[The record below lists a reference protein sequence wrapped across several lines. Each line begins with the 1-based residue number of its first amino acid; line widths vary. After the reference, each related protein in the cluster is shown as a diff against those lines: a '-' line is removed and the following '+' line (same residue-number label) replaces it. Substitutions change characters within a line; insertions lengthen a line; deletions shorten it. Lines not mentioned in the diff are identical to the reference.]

1 MPVLAG
7 SAAYAI
13 GESRGWKCGLD
24 YKPWEAAGFYT
35 IITLA
40 TLLGVAIDWSPL
52 DPMKALFWSAVI
64 NGVIA
69 VPMMAATMFVASR
82 HEQMGRFTA
91 DRPMKVFGWLATAVM
106 AAAAV
111 AMFVTL

>member
-1 MPVLAG
+1 
-7 SAAYAI
+7 
-13 GESRGWKCGLD
+13 
-24 YKPWEAAGFYT
+24 
-35 IITLA
+35 
-40 TLLGVAIDWSPL
+40 
-52 DPMKALFWSAVI
+52 
-64 NGVIA
+64 
-69 VPMMAATMFVASR
+69 MFVASR